1 MKIDS
6 VIYGNFQVQE
16 EVNDDGV
23 AVAII
28 FSEDEVETLLGLYDP
43 TYVSSPSAGDCR
55 PIVRLILDAIK
66 AKGF

>member
-6 VIYGNFQVQE
+6 VSYGNFPINE

-23 AVAII
+23 AVVII
-28 FSEDEVETLLGLYDP
+28 FSEDEVETLLSIYDP

>member
-6 VIYGNFQVQE
+6 VSYGNFPIDE

-23 AVAII
+23 AVTII
-28 FSEDEVETLLGLYDP
+28 FSEDEVETLLSIYDP

-55 PIVRLILDAIK
+55 PIVRLILDAIR

>member
-43 TYVSSPSAGDCR
+43 TYVSSPSAVDCR

>member
-6 VIYGNFQVQE
+6 VTYGNFPIDE

-23 AVAII
+23 AVAIV
-28 FSEDEVETLLGLYDP
+28 FSEDEVETLLSLYDP
-43 TYVSSPSAGDCR
+43 TYVSSPSAVDCR

>member
-6 VIYGNFQVQE
+6 VTYGNFPIDE

-23 AVAII
+23 AVTII
-28 FSEDEVETLLGLYDP
+28 FSEDEVETMLSLYDP

-55 PIVRLILDAIK
+55 PIVRLILDAIR

>member
-6 VIYGNFQVQE
+6 VSYGNFPIDE

-23 AVAII
+23 AVTII
-28 FSEDEVETLLGLYDP
+28 FSEDEVETLLSIYDP

>member
-6 VIYGNFQVQE
+6 VTYGNFPIDE

-23 AVAII
+23 AVTII
-28 FSEDEVETLLGLYDP
+28 FSEDEVETMLSIYDP
-43 TYVSSPSAGDCR
+43 TYVSSPSAADCR

-66 AKGF
+66 VKGF